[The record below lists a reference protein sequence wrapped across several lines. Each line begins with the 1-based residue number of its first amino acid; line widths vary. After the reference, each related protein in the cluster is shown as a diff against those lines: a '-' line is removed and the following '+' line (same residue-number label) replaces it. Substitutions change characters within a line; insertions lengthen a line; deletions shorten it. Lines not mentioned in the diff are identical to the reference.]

1 MSPILGSRGISPRGY
16 GFAGAGKPNAPVS
29 VSATDVGT
37 ARAYNNGAATV
48 SFTSGGDNGS
58 PITSYTVTSSPG
70 GFTASGASSPLTVT
84 GLQSGVSYT
93 FTATATNSVGTSDAS
108 SASSA
113 ITATT
118 VPQAPTIGTPT
129 CATGQAYTGSANIS
143 VAFTAGAT
151 GGKAVSVYT
160 ATSSSTATATNSA
173 SPVTISQTVGSSY
186 TYTVTA
192 TNANG
197 TSSASGTS
205 SSVLA
210 ASVPQTPTISSV
222 GINSTSN
229 VTVNWSGATGGSAIT
244 SVAVTSS
251 PSLSLSYSG
260 TSTALSVTGTFAAN
274 QAYTFTMTTTNAYGT
289 SNTSNGV
296 ASTPNPIIPAMY
308 IAGGAWNPTTTNG
321 ATHDYTKRDTGK
333 FRFDTE
339 TASTASNNLARFWA
353 KPSSISNPGVAGY
366 IAGGTSIS
374 SAGTYLQ
381 LNAAS
386 SGGTSN
392 QVIDKIAFV
401 SDTWATIAATLVSN
415 GYGNSTSS
423 VENGSTAGYI
433 FTDAYSV
440 SSSPTIAVNAHKL
453 IYSNDTNSVV
463 RTFNAGSYSG
473 GYQTP
478 FSHSGS
484 GFQNQNNTIDISNPG
499 VKGYLRGNT
508 GQGLGTVAFFG
519 WNFSTDNHSSQI
531 NTASSAGGC
540 FNISITNGSTA
551 GYTIHPDASATTFFK
566 MPFATETWSSTG
578 TTLSTGRKCFSAR
591 GYTAGGAGYLTSG
604 FNSGWLANTDKLTFS
619 NDTRSTISVACN
631 GTSHG
636 TSLASVH

>member
-118 VPQAPTIGTPT
+118 VPQAPTIGTAT
-129 CATGQAYTGSANIS
+129 CATGQTYTGSANIS

-151 GGKAVSVYT
+151 GGKAVSTYT
-160 ATSSSTATATNSA
+160 ATSSGGGTQTGGS
-173 SPVTISQTVGSSY
+173 SPIAFSRTVGSSY
-186 TYTVTA
+186 TFTVTA

-205 SSVLA
+205 NSVLS
-210 ASVPQTPTISSV
+210 ASKPQTPTISSV

-251 PSLSLSYSG
+251 PSISLTYSG

-289 SNTSNGV
+289 SSTSNGV

-308 IAGGAWNPTTTNG
+308 IAGGTWNISTTG
-321 ATHDYTKRDTGK
+321 GSATDYGKKNTGT

-339 TASTASNNLARFWA
+339 TASTTSDNMTRFWM
-353 KPSSISNPGVAGY
+353 KPGGVSNPGTAGY
-366 IAGGTSIS
+366 IGGGWTST
-374 SAGTYLQ
+374 GTYLSQ
-381 LNAAS
+381 NGAGGSSATTVDKLNFS
-386 SGGTSN
+386 TGGWT
-392 QVIDKIAFV
+392 
-401 SDTWATIAATLVSN
+401 TLGTTIA
-415 GYGNSTSS
+415 TSS
-423 VENGSTAGYI
+423 AIGQTSSLENGATAGYI
-433 FTDAYSV
+433 FLEGGTNSSGVVTTSANKMNYSTESISSVRTWSCGVV
-440 SSSPTIAVNAHKL
+440 SSYNV
-453 IYSNDTNSVV
+453 
-463 RTFNAGSYSG
+463 
-473 GYQTP
+473 P
-478 FSHSGS
+478 FSHSYNY
-484 GFQNQNNTIDISNPG
+484 FQNQSNTPDISNPG
-499 VKGYLRGNT
+499 TKGYLRGDTAAGFN
-508 GQGLGTVAFFG
+508 GNLN
-519 WNFSTDNHSSQI
+519 WYNWSFSTDNYSTTKVLLTSG
-531 NTASSAGGC
+531 GGC
-540 FNISITNGSTA
+540 HTHSFTNGTTA
-551 GYTIHPDASATTFFK
+551 GYAFSGHFGNVATYHKMPFSTETWTNNVATASATRGA
-566 MPFATETWSSTG
+566 P
-578 TTLSTGRKCFSAR
+578 SAR
-591 GYTAGGAGYLTSG
+591 GYTAGGAAYITAGTTGTYLTT
-604 FNSGWLANTDKLTFS
+604 TDKVTFS
-619 NDTRSTISVACN
+619 TDTRSTIAATCN
-631 GTSHG
+631 GASHQ
-636 TSLASVH
+636 TSLASAH

>member
-118 VPQAPTIGTPT
+118 IPQAPTIGTAT

-151 GGKAVSVYT
+151 GGKAVSTYT
-160 ATSSSTATATNSA
+160 ATSSGGGTQTGGS
-173 SPVTISQTVGSSY
+173 SPIAFSRTVGSSY
-186 TYTVTA
+186 TFTVTA

-205 SSVLA
+205 NSVLS

-222 GINSTSN
+222 GINSSTN

-260 TSTALSVTGTFAAN
+260 TSTALSVTGSFASN

-289 SNTSNGV
+289 SSTSNGI

-308 IAGGAWNPTTTNG
+308 IAGGSWNPTTTG
-321 ATHDYTKRDTGK
+321 GTIHDYMKRNTGK

-339 TASTASNNLARFWA
+339 TASTTSDNLTKMWA
-353 KPSSISNPGVAGY
+353 QPASISNPGIAGY
-366 IAGGTSIS
+366 IGAGISTNSSYLTVNGTSAGG
-374 SAGTYLQ
+374 
-381 LNAAS
+381 N
-386 SGGTSN
+386 SN
-392 QVIDKIAFV
+392 TGIDKLSFS
-401 SDTWATIAATLVSN
+401 SDSWSALATTVAANSYNQSN
-415 GYGNSTSS
+415 SS

-433 FTDAYSV
+433 FTNAAAYSSTPSTV
-440 SSSPTIAVNAHKL
+440 SANKQN
-453 IYSNDTNSVV
+453 YSNDTNSVV
-463 RTFNAGSYSG
+463 RTFTTGLYST
-473 GYQTP
+473 YPVP
-478 FSHSGS
+478 FSSNGQY
-484 GFQNQNNTIDISNPG
+484 FANQANTPDISNPG

-508 GQGLGTVAFFG
+508 SASPSGNVPFFG
-519 WNFSTDNHSSQI
+519 WVFSTDNYSAVIS
-531 NTASSAGGC
+531 TASIAGSC
-540 FNISITNGSTA
+540 YNTSITNGSTA
-551 GYTIHPDASATTFFK
+551 GYTYASANFTTTFFK
-566 MPFATETWSSTG
+566 MPFSTETWANTSTSLSSFRFY
-578 TTLSTGRKCFSAR
+578 LSAR
-591 GYTAGGAGYLTSG
+591 GYTAGGAGYITAGAGGGTYS
-604 FNSGWLANTDKLTFS
+604 SNTDKLTFS
-619 NDTRSTISVACN
+619 NDTRSTIAQTCN
-631 GTSHG
+631 GTAYG
-636 TSLASVH
+636 TSLASAH